1 MVNFP
6 VLKLTSPDEIVPAY
20 QDALDALSLGRS
32 TMLVEMKDLL

>member
-1 MVNFP
+1 
-6 VLKLTSPDEIVPAY
+6 VPAY